1 MAGGKHK
8 NISNRNQGYLA
19 SSEPNSPTIA
29 SPEYTITLE
38 KQDLDLVSV
47 FMKLIEDFRKDIN
60 NTLKEL
66 QENTGKQ
73 LEALKEKKNTKIP

>member
-1 MAGGKHK
+1 L
-8 NISNRNQGYLA
+8 S
-19 SSEPNSPTIA
+19 SSEPYSPIIA

-66 QENTGKQ
+66 QENTG
-73 LEALKEKKNTKIP
+73 